1 MCALRCRH
9 PSCSRPKRRGSSWIE
24 SITQFLADEHEG
36 TTGADARQG
45 LRDVPREGGRARLV
59 PDRNAPDVLRRFTFL
74 PLLCHPEG
82 REALVLGVGRGR
94 LPGRRAQ
101 YNGAAEDSEDVHE
114 LYDNEANRRG
124 VDRVPLG
131 LGRVRPDGGL
141 RLGVRLLSYLYI
153 RRRRDRQD
161 VPDGA
166 GREPVWPQRVPVGR
180 RVPLRAVGGYSCSTF
195 RGDT

>member
-101 YNGAAEDSEDVHE
+101 YNGAAEDSEVVHE

-141 RLGVRLLSYLYI
+141 RLGVRLLGGGI
-153 RRRRDRQD
+153 
-161 VPDGA
+161 VPLHPSSPGSS
-166 GREPVWPQRVPVGR
+166 GRSGR
-180 RVPLRAVGGYSCSTF
+180 RWT
-195 RGDT
+195 